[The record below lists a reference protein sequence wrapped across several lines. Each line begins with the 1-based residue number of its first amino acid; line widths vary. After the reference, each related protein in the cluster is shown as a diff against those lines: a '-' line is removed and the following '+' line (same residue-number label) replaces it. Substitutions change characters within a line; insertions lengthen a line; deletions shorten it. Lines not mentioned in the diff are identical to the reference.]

1 MIRIRFVA
9 RHLHRVSKTLRIVLS

>member
-9 RHLHRVSKTLRIVLS
+9 RY

>member
-9 RHLHRVSKTLRIVLS
+9 RH